1 MCFFGEVDFVD
12 LKTRFLFPFLGDL
25 VLNEVDFVD
34 LEVLIYFCSAL
45 LLAGSIALT
54 LRHEFDFYSALTSIG
69 SISLTLRHEII
80 FCSGSLL

>member
-1 MCFFGEVDFVD
+1 MKVDFVD

-54 LRHEFDFYSALTSIG
+54 LRHEFNFTV
-69 SISLTLRHEII
+69 R
-80 FCSGSLL
+80 LLQRGRFL